1 MKEISRPGKPES
13 NSEAK
18 KSTTNLFLNII
29 IIFLIAVVAF
39 LSISVVNKI
48 KSNGNKVVPSESR
61 TVPAAIIQLEVLN
74 GCGVAGAAEKI
85 TDYLR
90 NNHVDVVQMRNYTSF
105 DIEKSLVIDRTGN
118 KLNAEKIADLLGID
132 RKNIVQQIS
141 TDYFLDISLVIG
153 KDYNQLK
160 SNSK

>member
-18 KSTTNLFLNII
+18 RSTTNLFLNLI
-29 IIFLIAVVAF
+29 IIFLVIVVAF
-39 LSISVVNKI
+39 LSFSLVKKI
-48 KSNGNKVVPSESR
+48 KSNSNKVVVTVNN

-90 NNHVDVVQMRNYTSF
+90 INHVDVVQMKNYTSF
-105 DIEKSLVIDRTGN
+105 DLEKSLVIDRTGN
-118 KLNAEKIADLLGID
+118 RTNAEKIADLLGID

-141 TDYFLDISLVIG
+141 VDYFLDVSLVIG

>member
-1 MKEISRPGKPES
+1 MKEISRPGKPEN
-13 NSEAK
+13 NSEVK
-18 KSTTNLFLNII
+18 KSTVNLFLNII
-29 IIFLIAVVAF
+29 IIFLIAIVAF
-39 LSISVVNKI
+39 LSFSVVKKI
-48 KSNGNKVVPSESR
+48 NSNGNKVVSAESK
-61 TVPAAIIQLEVLN
+61 TVPAVIIQLEVLN

>member
-1 MKEISRPGKPES
+1 MKEFSRPGKPE
-13 NSEAK
+13 NNTEAK
-18 KSTTNLFLNII
+18 KPAANLILNLI
-29 IIFLIAVVAF
+29 IIFLIAVIAF
-39 LSISVVNKI
+39 LSYSVVKKI
-48 KSNGNKVVPSESR
+48 KNNTNKVVSVESKIL
-61 TVPAAIIQLEVLN
+61 PAAIIQLEVLN

-90 NNHVDVVQMRNYTSF
+90 INHVDVVQMRNYVSF

-118 KLNAEKIADLLGID
+118 KSNAEKIADLLGID
-132 RKNIVQQIS
+132 RKNIVQQLS
-141 TDYFLDISLVIG
+141 NDYFLDVSLVIG

>member
-1 MKEISRPGKPES
+1 VKEFSRPGKPE
-13 NSEAK
+13 NNTEAK
-18 KSTTNLFLNII
+18 KPAANLILNLI
-29 IIFLIAVVAF
+29 IIFLIAVIAF
-39 LSISVVNKI
+39 LSYSVVKKI
-48 KSNGNKVVPSESR
+48 KSNSNKVVSVESK
-61 TVPAAIIQLEVLN
+61 TLPAAIIQLEVLN

-90 NNHVDVVQMRNYTSF
+90 INHVDVVQMRNYVSF

-118 KLNAEKIADLLGID
+118 KSNAEKIADLLGID
-132 RKNIVQQIS
+132 RKNIVQQLS
-141 TDYFLDISLVIG
+141 NDYFLDVSLVIG

>member
-1 MKEISRPGKPES
+1 VKEISRPGKPEN

-18 KSTTNLFLNII
+18 KSTANLFLNII
-29 IIFLIAVVAF
+29 IIFLITLVAF
-39 LSISVVNKI
+39 LSFSVVKKI
-48 KSNGNKVVPSESR
+48 NSSGSKVVPAESK
-61 TVPAAIIQLEVLN
+61 TVPAVIIQLEVLN

-85 TDYLR
+85 TDFLR
-90 NNHVDVVQMRNYTSF
+90 TNHVDVVQMRNYTSF

-132 RKNIVQQIS
+132 RRNIVQQIS

>member
-1 MKEISRPGKPES
+1 MKENSRPGKPEN

-18 KSTTNLFLNII
+18 KPTANLILNFI
-29 IIFLIAVVAF
+29 IIFLIAVIAF
-39 LSISVVNKI
+39 LSYSVVKKI
-48 KSNGNKVVPSESR
+48 KSNGNKVVSVESK

-90 NNHVDVVQMRNYTSF
+90 NNSVDVVQIKNYVSF
-105 DIEKSLVIDRTGN
+105 EIEKSLVIDRTGN
-118 KLNAEKIADLLGID
+118 RSNAEKIADLLGID
-132 RKNIVQQIS
+132 RKNIVQQLS
-141 TDYFLDISLVIG
+141 NDYFLDVSLVVG

>member
-1 MKEISRPGKPES
+1 VRKISSPGKPES
-13 NSEAK
+13 NTEAK
-18 KSTTNLFLNII
+18 RSTTNLFLNL
-29 IIFLIAVVAF
+29 IIFFLVVVVAF
-39 LSISVVNKI
+39 LSYSAVKKI
-48 KSNGNKVVPSESR
+48 KSNSNKAVSVESK
-61 TVPAAIIQLEVLN
+61 TIPAAIIQLEVLN

-90 NNHVDVVQMRNYTSF
+90 KNRIDVVQMKNYVSF
-105 DIEKSLVIDRTGN
+105 GIEKSLVIDRTGN
-118 KLNAEKIADLLGID
+118 RPNAEKIADLLGID

-141 TDYFLDISLVIG
+141 NDYFLDVSLVIG

>member
-1 MKEISRPGKPES
+1 MKEFSRPGKPE
-13 NSEAK
+13 NNTEAK
-18 KSTTNLFLNII
+18 KPAANLILNLI
-29 IIFLIAVVAF
+29 IIFLIAVIAF
-39 LSISVVNKI
+39 LSYSVVKKI
-48 KSNGNKVVPSESR
+48 KSNSNKVVSVESK
-61 TVPAAIIQLEVLN
+61 TLPAAIIQLEVLN

-90 NNHVDVVQMRNYTSF
+90 INHVDVVQMRNYVSF

-118 KLNAEKIADLLGID
+118 KSNAEKIADLLGID
-132 RKNIVQQIS
+132 RKNIVQQLS
-141 TDYFLDISLVIG
+141 NDYFLDVSLVIG

>member
-1 MKEISRPGKPES
+1 VKEISRPGKPES

-18 KSTTNLFLNII
+18 RSTTNLFLNII
-29 IIFLIAVVAF
+29 IFFLVVVVAF
-39 LSISVVNKI
+39 LSFSIVKKI
-48 KSNGNKVVPSESR
+48 KSNSNKVVVTVNN

-90 NNHVDVVQMRNYTSF
+90 INHVDVVQMKNYSSF

-118 KLNAEKIADLLGID
+118 RPNAEKIADLLEID

-141 TDYFLDISLVIG
+141 TDYFLDVSLVIG
-153 KDYNQLK
+153 KDFNQLK
-160 SNSK
+160 SNTK

>member
-1 MKEISRPGKPES
+1 MKEISRPGKPEN

-18 KSTTNLFLNII
+18 KSTANLFLNII

-48 KSNGNKVVPSESR
+48 KSNGNKVVPSESK

>member
-1 MKEISRPGKPES
+1 VKEIFQPGKPEK
-13 NSEAK
+13 NTEAK

-29 IIFLIAVVAF
+29 IFFLIIVVTF
-39 LSISVVNKI
+39 LSFSIVKKI
-48 KSNGNKVVPSESR
+48 KSSNNKVVSIENNTQPI
-61 TVPAAIIQLEVLN
+61 AIIQLEVLN

-90 NNHVDVVQMRNYTSF
+90 NNHVDVVQMKNYTSF
-105 DIEKSLVIDRTGN
+105 DIDKSLVIDRTGN
-118 KLNAEKIADLLGID
+118 RPNAEKIADLLGIN
-132 RKNIVQQIS
+132 RKNIVQQVS
-141 TDYFLDISLVIG
+141 PDYFLDVSLVIG

>member
-1 MKEISRPGKPES
+1 VKEISRPGKPENNTES
-13 NSEAK
+13 K
-18 KSTTNLFLNII
+18 KTTANLFLNLI
-29 IIFLIAVVAF
+29 IIFLIAVVVF
-39 LSISVVNKI
+39 LSFSVVKKI
-48 KSNGNKVVPSESR
+48 KSNSNKAVSVESK

-90 NNHVDVVQMRNYTSF
+90 NNHVDVVQMKNYSSF
-105 DIEKSLVIDRTGN
+105 DIDKSLVIERTGN
-118 KLNAEKIADLLGID
+118 ISNAEKIADLLGID

-141 TDYFLDISLVIG
+141 YDYFLDVSLVIG

>member
-1 MKEISRPGKPES
+1 MKENSRPGKPED

-18 KSTTNLFLNII
+18 KPTANLILNFI
-29 IIFLIAVVAF
+29 IIFLIAVIAF
-39 LSISVVNKI
+39 LSYSVVKKI
-48 KSNGNKVVPSESR
+48 KSNGNKVVSVESK

-90 NNHVDVVQMRNYTSF
+90 NNSVDVVQIKNYVSF
-105 DIEKSLVIDRTGN
+105 EIEKSLVIDRTGN
-118 KLNAEKIADLLGID
+118 RSNAEKIADLLGID
-132 RKNIVQQIS
+132 RKNIVQQLS
-141 TDYFLDISLVIG
+141 NDYFLDVSLVVG